1 MAPPST
7 CVCTNVGGV
16 ICANKQERGRQAF
29 CEHRAQGHTREGRRL
44 QGRPR
49 TYFVVPPVEEVVSE
63 APGDDGARLQDF
75 GHVLPADHHVSVVE
89 LDVHVGLLVDQ
100 VVSTSG
106 GGQPDQLPEV
116 AAQLVAPRSLVL
128 NRAGRKRGR
137 EKETESVQGEGASL
151 VATFSVSLYF

>member
-1 MAPPST
+1 M
-7 CVCTNVGGV
+7 
-16 ICANKQERGRQAF
+16 
-29 CEHRAQGHTREGRRL
+29 
-44 QGRPR
+44 
-49 TYFVVPPVEEVVSE
+49 VPPVEEVVSE
-63 APGDDGARLQDF
+63 APGDHGARLQDF

-89 LDVHVGLLVDQ
+89 LDVHVGLLIDQ

-137 EKETESVQGEGASL
+137 EKETESVQDEGASL